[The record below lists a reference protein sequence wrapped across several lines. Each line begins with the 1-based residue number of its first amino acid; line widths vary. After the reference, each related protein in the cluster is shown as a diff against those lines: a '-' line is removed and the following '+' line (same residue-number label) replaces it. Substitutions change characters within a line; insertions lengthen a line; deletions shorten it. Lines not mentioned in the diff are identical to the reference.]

1 MENMVGRK
9 GTRLFLGML
18 TLGLALVV
26 LSPFY
31 LVLVNAM
38 KTSAEIT
45 INPISLPTGFDTF
58 MYNLRSML
66 DHEIFRFWSSLK
78 GSVII
83 TILSLVLIT
92 ITASMTAWVLCRNK
106 TRWSTF
112 IFLMLVSAMVIP
124 FQVVMLPLITVFRV
138 IGDTTGL
145 PMLQSYFGLIFAY
158 IGFGS
163 SISVFILHGFIKG
176 IPLELEEAAA
186 IDGCTR
192 PGTFFKIILPLLKPI
207 QVTILILNG
216 IWIWNDFLLPS
227 ILLGLNGE
235 IRTLPI
241 AVQALVGAFVTQ
253 WNLLITATFLAMLPI
268 IILFI
273 FAQKYIIKGV
283 VEGAIK

>member
-9 GTRLFLGML
+9 GTRIFLGAF
-18 TLGLALVV
+18 TLALALLI

-31 LVLVNAM
+31 LVLVNSM

-45 INPISLPTGFDTF
+45 INPISLPTGLDTF

-66 DHEIFRFWSSLK
+66 EHEIFRFWTSLK

-83 TILSLVLIT
+83 TVFSLILIT
-92 ITASMTAWVLCRNK
+92 ITSSMAAWVLCRNK
-106 TRWSTF
+106 TKWSTF
-112 IFLMLVSAMVIP
+112 IFLMLVAAMVIP

-176 IPLELEEAAA
+176 IPVELEEAAA

-207 QVTILILNG
+207 QVTVLILNG

-253 WNLLITATFLAMLPI
+253 WNLLITATFLAMLPV